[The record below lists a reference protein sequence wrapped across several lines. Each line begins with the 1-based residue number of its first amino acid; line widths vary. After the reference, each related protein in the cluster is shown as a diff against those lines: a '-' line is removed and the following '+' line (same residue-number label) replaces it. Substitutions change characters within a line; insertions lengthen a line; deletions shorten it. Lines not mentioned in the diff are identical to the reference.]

1 MDGVS
6 VMKMIAEYLEH
17 AVHFEQMAAETAGED
32 LRETLLAQARAYHK
46 MAAERAKRP
55 NVRLRPSS
63 QNSKVRLP

>member
-46 MAAERAKRP
+46 MAAERAKRL
-55 NVRLRPSS
+55 NVSYR
-63 QNSKVRLP
+63 QGHKTQK